1 MCTLWQKK
9 MAEPPVITVDGPSG
23 TGKGTLCNRISRWL
37 GWNLLDSGALYR
49 ILALLAQRHDIPVT
63 EAARVADLVRER
75 LPDVRFISAGEDEP
89 VTVILDG
96 SDAGSLI
103 RQEQCGSAASSL
115 AAHGTVRKAIL
126 EWQRSFR
133 RPPGLVA
140 DGRDMGTVVFPD
152 AELKVFLTANPQA
165 RAKRRY
171 KQLKEKGI
179 HVKFSGLVKSIA
191 ERDRR
196 DTQRI
201 LSPLKPAEGAVE
213 IDTSASGRDDVFGQ
227 VAGIIRK
234 RFDISTAHKLK

>member
-1 MCTLWQKK
+1 MWDSI
-9 MAEPPVITVDGPSG
+9 PVITVDGPSG
-23 TGKGTLCNRISRWL
+23 TGKGTLCNRISLWL

-63 EAARVADLVRER
+63 EAARVAHLVRER

-96 SDAGSLI
+96 SDAGALI

-115 AAHGTVRKAIL
+115 AAHGAVREAIL

-152 AELKVFLTANPQA
+152 AGLKVFLTANPQA

-179 HVKFSGLVKSIA
+179 YVTFGDLVESIA

-201 LSPLKPAEGAVE
+201 HSPLRPADGAVE
-213 IDTSASGRDDVFGQ
+213 VDTSASGRDDVFGQ

-234 RFDISTAHKLK
+234 RFDISTVHDLK

>member
-1 MCTLWQKK
+1 
-9 MAEPPVITVDGPSG
+9 MAKIPVITVDGPSG

-49 ILALLAQRHDIPVT
+49 ILALLAQRGNIS
-63 EAARVADLVRER
+63 VADPERVTGLVRER
-75 LPDVRFISAGEDEP
+75 LPDVRFICAGGDEP

-96 SDAGSLI
+96 SDVGSLI
-103 RQEQCGSAASSL
+103 RQENCGSAASTL
-115 AAHGTVRKAIL
+115 AAHGSVREAIL
-126 EWQRSFR
+126 GWQRSFR
-133 RPPGLVA
+133 RSPGLVA

-152 AELKVFLTANPQA
+152 AGLKVFLTANPKE

-171 KQLKEKGI
+171 KQLNEKGI
-179 HVKFSGLVKSIA
+179 YVSFTDLVQSIA

-201 LSPLKPAEGAVE
+201 HSPLKPADGAVE

-234 RFDISTAHKLK
+234 RFDISTVHNLM

>member
-1 MCTLWQKK
+1 

-23 TGKGTLCNRISRWL
+23 TGKGTLCSRISRWL

-63 EAARVADLVRER
+63 EAAQVAGLVRDM
-75 LPDVRFISAGEDEP
+75 LPDVRFISAEGDEP

-96 SDAGSLI
+96 ADVGALI
-103 RQEQCGSAASSL
+103 RREECGSAASSL
-115 AAHGTVRKAIL
+115 AAHGAVREAL
-126 EWQRSFR
+126 LAWQRSFQ

-152 AELKVFLTANPQA
+152 AELKVFLTANPRE

-179 HVKFSGLVKSIA
+179 YVSFHDLVESIA

-201 LSPLKPAEGAVE
+201 LSPLKPADGAIE

-227 VAGIIRK
+227 VAEIIRK
-234 RFDISTAHKLK
+234 RFDLSAVHNII

>member
-1 MCTLWQKK
+1 M
-9 MAEPPVITVDGPSG
+9 DGPSG
-23 TGKGTLCNRISRWL
+23 TGKGTLCSRISRWL

-49 ILALLAQRHDIPVT
+49 ILALLAQREDVPVA
-63 EAARVADLVRER
+63 EAAGVAGLVRDKW
-75 LPDVRFISAGEDEP
+75 PDVRFISTEGDEP
-89 VTVILDG
+89 VTVIMDG
-96 SDAGSLI
+96 ADVGALV
-103 RQEQCGSAASSL
+103 RQEECGSAASTL
-115 AAHGTVRKAIL
+115 AAHGAVREAIL

-152 AELKVFLTANPQA
+152 AGLKVFLTADPRE

-179 HVKFSGLVKSIA
+179 HDSFEKLVASIA

-201 LSPLKPAEGAVE
+201 LSPLKPADGAVE
-213 IDTSASGRDDVFGQ
+213 IDTSGRGRDDVFGQ
-227 VAGIIRK
+227 VAEIIRK
-234 RFDISTAHKLK
+234 RFDLSAVHT

>member
-1 MCTLWQKK
+1 
-9 MAEPPVITVDGPSG
+9 MADVPVITVDGPSG
-23 TGKGTLCNRISRWL
+23 TGKGTLCSRISRWL

-49 ILALLAQRHDIPVT
+49 ILALLAQRGNIPVT
-63 EAARVADLVRER
+63 EVAKVAGLVRAR
-75 LPDVRFISAGEDEP
+75 LPEVQFISAEGDEP

-96 SDAGSLI
+96 TDVGALI
-103 RQEQCGSAASSL
+103 RQENCGSAASSL
-115 AAHGTVRKAIL
+115 AAHGTVREALL
-126 EWQRSFR
+126 EWQRGFQ

-152 AELKVFLTANPQA
+152 AELKVFLTANPRE

-179 HVKFSGLVKSIA
+179 NVSFQNLVESIA

-201 LSPLKPAEGAVE
+201 LSPLKPADGAVE
-213 IDTSASGRDDVFGQ
+213 IDTSASGRDEVFGQ
-227 VAGIIRK
+227 VAEIIRK
-234 RFDISTAHKLK
+234 RFDLSSVHT

>member
-1 MCTLWQKK
+1 MMTN
-9 MAEPPVITVDGPSG
+9 APVITVDGPSG
-23 TGKGTLCNRISRWL
+23 TGKGTLCSRISRWL

-49 ILALLAQRHDIPVT
+49 ILALLAQRENIPVT
-63 EAARVADLVRER
+63 EVAKVAGLVAARRPEVQ
-75 LPDVRFISAGEDEP
+75 FISAEGDEP

-96 SDAGSLI
+96 TDVGALI
-103 RQEQCGSAASSL
+103 RREDCGSAASSV
-115 AAHGTVRKAIL
+115 AAHGTVREALL
-126 EWQRSFR
+126 EWQRSFQ

-152 AELKVFLTANPQA
+152 AELKVFLTANPRV

-179 HVKFSGLVKSIA
+179 YVSFDYLVESIA

-201 LSPLKPAEGAVE
+201 LSPLKPADGAVE
-213 IDTSASGRDDVFGQ
+213 IDTSGSGRDDVFGQ
-227 VAGIIRK
+227 VAEIIRK
-234 RFDISTAHKLK
+234 RFDLSAVHT